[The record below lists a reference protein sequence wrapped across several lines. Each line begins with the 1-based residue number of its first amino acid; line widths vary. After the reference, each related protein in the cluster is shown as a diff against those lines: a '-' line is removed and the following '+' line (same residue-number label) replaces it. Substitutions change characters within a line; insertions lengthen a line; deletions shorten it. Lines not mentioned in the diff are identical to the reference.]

1 MKPIAYI
8 TGYLRG
14 HLTIKT
20 LDPSLVLP
28 PKMALY
34 SYEDVL
40 NAVKAERE
48 ACAKFV
54 EGWELE
60 LLAEE
65 IRARGEVK

>member
-1 MKPIAYI
+1 MSDQIDIKPIAFI
-8 TGYLRG
+8 TGYVRG
-14 HLTIKT
+14 YLTIKT

-48 ACAKFV
+48 ACADI
-54 EGWELE
+54 
-60 LLAEE
+60 AD
-65 IRARGEVK
+65 